1 MCVYH
6 ENKDHYIKALQ
17 TLSQEDQSS
26 IMELL
31 EKVLKKVQKEDS
43 NMIFEEN
50 AENEF
55 DNVKEQK
62 MLKILDGLQNENSVL
77 KSDLS
82 NSYEEIKCLKK
93 KNLELGE
100 QIKTMFRNELSR
112 LKETAQNHEGLEA
125 QIKIKDSKIVD
136 LQEKLENK
144 IKTSANEISDLK
156 VFDKC

>member
-62 MLKILDGLQNENSVL
+62 MLKILD
-77 KSDLS
+77 
-82 NSYEEIKCLKK
+82 
-93 KNLELGE
+93 
-100 QIKTMFRNELSR
+100 
-112 LKETAQNHEGLEA
+112 
-125 QIKIKDSKIVD
+125 
-136 LQEKLENK
+136 
-144 IKTSANEISDLK
+144 
-156 VFDKC
+156 